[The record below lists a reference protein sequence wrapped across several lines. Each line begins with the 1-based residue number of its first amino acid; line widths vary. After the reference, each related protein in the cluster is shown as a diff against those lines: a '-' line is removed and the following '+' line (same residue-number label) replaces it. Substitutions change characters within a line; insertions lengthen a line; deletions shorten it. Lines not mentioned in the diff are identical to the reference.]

1 MLLLKPEV
9 GDLRLAAAEIV
20 CELLL
25 LDFSTRCRVSPPYHS
40 HAWYTPWSVFQ
51 DGPVGDVVI
60 VWQSLLLELF
70 SFPSAP
76 GAVLADGTG
85 LRLAPPLL
93 PREFRCLI
101 RHLPEPALPS
111 ACRKSASRLLP
122 DPQLRV
128 MIRGPRGRP
137 VEPARHILQQQVT
150 TLQPLPTQRFQ
161 VF

>member
-1 MLLLKPEV
+1 MP
-9 GDLRLAAAEIV
+9 G
-20 CELLL
+20 
-25 LDFSTRCRVSPPYHS
+25 FSTLSLACVVHSLVRV
-40 HAWYTPWSVFQ
+40 Q

-85 LRLAPPLL
+85 ANLAPPLL
-93 PREFRCLI
+93 PREFRYLI

-111 ACRKSASRLLP
+111 ACRKSVSRLLP
-122 DPQLRV
+122 DPQLAV
-128 MIRGPRGRP
+128 MIRLPHGRP

-161 VF
+161 VFYPSFQCSFHLSFVVLVRYRSPINI